1 MNEFEDLLGY
11 GNGKSSKGRKEVG
24 NEKKRDYER
33 EQDEKYRKEQV
44 EKAKTAWKDIT

>member
-1 MNEFEDLLGY
+1 MSELEDMLGY
-11 GNGKSSKGRKEVG
+11 GDGKSSKGRKDLG
-24 NEKKRDYER
+24 SDKRRKYEQ